1 MPASC
6 RCGTDVVLRWSRD
19 GREMVARWS
28 RDDRVGNPKETEKR
42 VAKYVVFVAMKQ
54 MWHVLQHYYL
64 RICAKMCTFAHRLTN
79 YFVS

>member
-6 RCGTDVVLRWSRD
+6 RCGTDVVL
-19 GREMVARWS
+19 RWS

-42 VAKYVVFVAMKQ
+42 VAKYVIFVAMKQ

-64 RICAKMCTFAHRLTN
+64 RMCAKSSTFAVAIVK
-79 YFVS
+79 YCKIIIS

>member
-19 GREMVARWS
+19 
-28 RDDRVGNPKETEKR
+28 DRVGNPKEIEKR
-42 VAKYVVFVAMKQ
+42 VAKYVIFVAMKQ

-64 RICAKMCTFAHRLTN
+64 RICAKMCTFA
-79 YFVS
+79 VAICKIIIS